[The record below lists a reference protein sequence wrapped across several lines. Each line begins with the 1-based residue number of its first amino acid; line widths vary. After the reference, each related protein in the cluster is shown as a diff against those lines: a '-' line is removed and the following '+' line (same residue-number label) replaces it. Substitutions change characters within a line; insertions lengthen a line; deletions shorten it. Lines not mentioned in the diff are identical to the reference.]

1 MRKIAI
7 WYCDLS
13 SQKQLLLNSSITAI
27 LFFFSA
33 IVTNLIADGL
43 GELKRGTIIL
53 LYSLAFIMI
62 FVIIITV
69 ANVLKSHIEKIKR
82 TAREEKETIAQAYI
96 LCDRV
101 ISASMKM
108 IDDNLHLNGDYS
120 GAIEGYPLKNIQEIV
135 DATYSTFE
143 SAYGVSVNIE
153 KRIDF
158 EVTFMTKSYVDNKI
172 TIPASK
178 NRDGRSPQSMVL
190 RKNKPDIYDKT
201 VTASVYKEERPDIQI
216 IEDTTDPSCRYAEL
230 YPKQQQRIKSS
241 IIYPVKSDKN
251 ELLGTLVVHC
261 DKPGFFNLSRKK
273 YWCDLFDIFA
283 KRIAI
288 EKIKMDKLN
297 VLVSEG
303 IKEISLDVKKC
314 F

>member
-1 MRKIAI
+1 MMRKIAI

-201 VTASVYKEERPDIQI
+201 SKRCF
-216 IEDTTDPSCRYAEL
+216 SR
-230 YPKQQQRIKSS
+230 
-241 IIYPVKSDKN
+241 
-251 ELLGTLVVHC
+251 
-261 DKPGFFNLSRKK
+261 SRKWMVLERAATVEPVWVSVSSSGLPSSWMATSWSPANRMSAARFRWFCMSICPPSMNQRFISK
-273 YWCDLFDIFA
+273 
-283 KRIAI
+283 
-288 EKIKMDKLN
+288 KI
-297 VLVSEG
+297 LV
-303 IKEISLDVKKC
+303 
-314 F
+314 